1 MSPALKEPF
10 DILDVNGHI
19 HTPYSF
25 SAFSEI
31 KQAFLM
37 AKSEKVDVL
46 GINDFYVAD
55 GYEEFSR
62 LALLHRVFPLFNV
75 EFITLNK
82 EWQASG
88 LRVNDPGNPGRTY
101 FSGKALTFPER
112 LSGTGGAR
120 LAEIREG
127 SQEQVK
133 EMIMLINKWFN
144 ECGMPFE
151 LDYGVIKSAYAKEL
165 VRERHIA
172 KAIRE
177 TVFSSFSG
185 DDEIIK
191 ALKTIYGN
199 KQVAADIHQS
209 AALENEIRNNLLKS
223 GGIAFVPEDDSAF
236 LSLDEA
242 IEFIIKAGGIP
253 CYPVL
258 LDDKSGKYT
267 EFESDYEFMYRELTG
282 RNIYSIELIP
292 GRNSIK
298 FLEPFVEYFNN
309 KGFVITMGTEHNAPD
324 MIPVKNDTRERLP
337 LTDFLRTVNYQG
349 ACVLAAHQFLVSKG
363 TEGYINKK
371 GIADIENKQDYITLG
386 NALIRYFITGRQYP
400 Y

>member
-1 MSPALKEPF
+1 MIP
-10 DILDVNGHI
+10 DINGHI

-31 KQAFLM
+31 EQAFSM

-46 GINDFYVAD
+46 GINDFYVTD
-55 GYEEFSR
+55 GYNEFNR
-62 LALLHRVFPLFNV
+62 LAAQYRIFPLFNV
-75 EFITLNK
+75 EFIALNK
-82 EWQASG
+82 EWQAVG
-88 LRVNDPGNPGRTY
+88 IRVNDPGNPGRTY
-101 FSGKALTFPER
+101 FSGKALAFPEK
-112 LSGTGGAR
+112 LSQAGGSR
-120 LAEIREG
+120 LADIKKG

-133 EMIMLINKWFN
+133 EMISLSNKWFC

-151 LDYGVIKSAYAKEL
+151 LDYAAIKSAYAKEL

-177 TVFSSFSG
+177 AVFLSFSG

-191 ALKTIYGN
+191 AFKTIYGD
-199 KQVAADIHQS
+199 KPATADIHQS
-209 AALENEIRNNLLKS
+209 AALENEIRNNLLKA
-223 GGIAFVPEDDSAF
+223 GGIAFVPEDDNAF
-236 LSLDEA
+236 ISLEEA
-242 IEFIIKAGGIP
+242 IGFIIKAGGIP

-258 LDDKSGKYT
+258 LDDKSGKCT
-267 EFESDYEFMYRELTG
+267 EFESDYEQMYKELTS
-282 RNIYSIELIP
+282 RNIFSIELIP

-324 MIPVKNDTRERLP
+324 MIPVKCDTRERIP
-337 LTDFLRTVNYQG
+337 LTDFLRNVNYQG
-349 ACVLAAHQFLVSKG
+349 ACVLAAHQFLVSKNK
-363 TEGYINKK
+363 EGYINSE
-371 GIADIENKQDYITLG
+371 GIADIENRQNYIALG
-386 NALIRYFITGRQYP
+386 NAIIRYFITGKQFP